1 MTRHPMRE
9 TELNAILVAPNR
21 ELADLFLATVPRVRG
36 FQILGDLRTYPP
48 QQTLEIRLRQ
58 LQPEVALIDL
68 TSDFEQAGQLI
79 RYLSSLRPPIHV
91 VGLHSHNDSEAI
103 LRSVRMGASEF
114 LYVPFDP
121 AIQQEAVARLRK
133 MRGPETGAEPDQ
145 GKIIVFSSSKPG
157 SGASTLATQ
166 TAFALK
172 RSTGRRVL
180 LADFDLTGGT
190 IGFFLKLTPR
200 QSLMDVIDAGSL
212 DASNWSNFTVACG
225 GVDILTAPETPYV
238 QPIEPARVQETLQ
251 YVRMLYDWVVVDL
264 PSIFHRLSLLALS
277 EAEKAFLVST
287 SELPSLHLT
296 RKAISLLSQ
305 LGFSKDRFQVVVNRV
320 SKRDG
325 LAGGDLGKLFDCPV
339 HASFPNDYFSLHRVI
354 TLGRPLSSDCEL
366 GRSIESLAQRIAGPA
381 SGEKKRLTSL
391 VNAKPAFSET

>member
-1 MTRHPMRE
+1 MRE
-9 TELNAILVAPNR
+9 TELNAILIAPNR

-36 FQILGDLRTYPP
+36 FQILGDLRNYPT

-114 LYVPFDP
+114 LYVPFDLS
-121 AIQQEAVARLRK
+121 IQQEAVARLRK
-133 MRGPETGAEPDQ
+133 MRGPEAGAEPDQ
-145 GKIIVFSSSKPG
+145 GKVVVFSSSKPG

-180 LADFDLTGGT
+180 LADFDLSGGT
-190 IGFFLKLTPR
+190 IGFFLKLTQR
-200 QSLMDVIDAGSL
+200 HSLIDVLDAGAL
-212 DASNWSNFTVACG
+212 DVSNWSNFTVSCG
-225 GVDILTAPETPYV
+225 GVDILTAPGAPYV
-238 QPIEPARVQETLQ
+238 QPLEPARIQETVQ
-251 YVRMLYDWVVVDL
+251 YLRMLYDWIVIDL
-264 PSIFHRLSLLALS
+264 PSIFNRLSLLALS

-305 LGFSKDRFQVVVNRV
+305 LGFNKDRFQVVVNRV

-354 TLGRPLSSDCEL
+354 TLGRPLTSDCEL
-366 GRSIESLAQRIAGPA
+366 GRSIENLAQKIVGLAP
-381 SGEKKRLTSL
+381 GEKKRLASV